1 MSIWYPEADLV
12 IKHPKIYTVAITCDE
27 VKEGKTD
34 FPIIED
40 GGVAAKDGKVIAVG
54 TAADMDQYVGEHT
67 EVIDASGKILTPGF
81 VECHLHCKW
90 TGEQMLNLD
99 FNGVTS
105 RQAILDAV
113 AEKAASTPDGE
124 WIEGDGW
131 NELIWEDS
139 QEVITR
145 RELDEIAPNNPVFLL
160 HMTVHTITANSL
172 ALEACGYTLDT
183 PQPEGAEIGHY
194 DDGEL
199 DGLLY
204 ENGALQPMLK
214 AKPALTDEQ
223 HLESLVLIGQRLN
236 SYGITSAIDA
246 NLNYKQMHIYNEAK
260 KQDKL
265 SYRANLMFYLD
276 PQFGSFEDNL
286 RRLEEMD
293 CVTGFGDD
301 MLKLNGCKVTL
312 DGITAA
318 FTAAMSRREY
328 RQRPGFYGDTIY
340 TQEEIDALVCKATE
354 LGWQFGIH
362 TIGDASEDRALH
374 AFQEANKI
382 RPVKELRHYL
392 IHYQLPYE
400 DQWPIMK
407 ELGVGVCLQPTLV
420 SQMGEEPLF
429 WPEQVERFQSPG
441 LMFKNGII
449 AGGSSDSPVVSPDP
463 LLGMYY
469 AISRIDDTTGKI
481 LSKGDESKVTPIQ
494 ALIMWTKNSAFF
506 SHDDDK
512 MGSVEVGN
520 CADFAILDRD
530 CFASDDPTDVRDA
543 KVTKTILGGKVVY
556 EA

>member
-1 MSIWYPEADLV
+1 MSTWYPEADLV
-12 IKHPKIYTVAITCDE
+12 IQHPKIYTVAITCDE

-54 TAADMDQYVGEHT
+54 TATDVQQFIGEHT

-81 VECHLHCKW
+81 VECHMHCKW
-90 TGEQMLNLD
+90 TGENMLNLD

-113 AEKAASTPDGE
+113 AEKAANTPDGE

-145 RELDEIAPNNPVFLL
+145 RELD
-160 HMTVHTITANSL
+160 
-172 ALEACGYTLDT
+172 
-183 PQPEGAEIGHY
+183 
-194 DDGEL
+194 
-199 DGLLY
+199 GLLY

-214 AKPALTDEQ
+214 AKPALTDAQ

-236 SYGITSAIDA
+236 SFGITSAIDA
-246 NLNYKQMHIYNEAK
+246 NLNYKQMHIYNEAR
-260 KQDKL
+260 KQGKL
-265 SYRANLMFYLD
+265 TYRGNLMFYLD

-293 CVTGFGDD
+293 CVTGFGDE

-382 RPVKELRHYL
+382 RPVKEL
-392 IHYQLPYE
+392 
-400 DQWPIMK
+400 
-407 ELGVGVCLQPTLV
+407 GVGVCLQPTLV

-441 LMFKNGII
+441 LMFSNGII
-449 AGGSSDSPVVSPDP
+449 AGGSSDCPVVTPDP

-469 AISRIDDTTGKI
+469 AITRVDETTGKT

-494 ALIMWTKNSAFF
+494 ALIMWTKNAAFF

-512 MGSVEVGN
+512 MGSVEVGSF
-520 CADFAILDRD
+520 ADMCLFDNDFIAGNVEDYR
-530 CFASDDPTDVRDA
+530 TT
-543 KVTKTILGGKVVY
+543 KVATTILGGEVMY
-556 EA
+556 ER